1 MPVEYTPNEQM
12 TKAVVSLI
20 DDSTYEEFG
29 PIREQ
34 ELLFLVA
41 AMVKMDK
48 DGNAEA
54 TTGDPVI
61 VRRVGPADAVF
72 IEGHF
77 KVYIC
82 QTRWD
87 EANELQQKAMLHRA
101 LMRVDVEKTE
111 KGAIKIGMRKPD
123 VSTFQQTI
131 IRFGA
136 WDDQLIQLRNNL
148 QNAQKKAAKQPAEA
162 AVNSK

>member
-1 MPVEYTPNEQM
+1 MPIEYVANDNMMQAVTDLISNEE
-12 TKAVVSLI
+12 
-20 DDSTYEEFG
+20 YEEFA

-34 ELLFLVA
+34 ELVFLVA
-41 AMVKMDK
+41 AMVKTDNEGEK
-48 DGNAEA
+48 QN
-54 TTGDPVI
+54 TSGDPVI

-72 IEGHF
+72 IQGHF

-101 LMRVDVEKTE
+101 LMKVDVENTD
-111 KGAIKIGMRKPD
+111 KGIKIKTRKPD
-123 VSTFQQTI
+123 VVTFQQTI

-136 WDDQLIQLRNNL
+136 WEEELIQLRNNL
-148 QNAQKKAAKQPAEA
+148 QSAMKKAKEVAAEA
-162 AVNSK
+162 AKKP

>member
-1 MPVEYTPNEQM
+1 MPVEYSANEQM
-12 TKAVVSLI
+12 TQAVTDMVGNE
-20 DDSTYEEFG
+20 DYEEFG

-41 AMVKMDK
+41 AMVKTNAE
-48 DGNAEA
+48 GEAEA
-54 TTGDPVI
+54 TSGEPVI

-72 IEGHF
+72 IQGHF

-87 EANELQQKAMLHRA
+87 EANEIQQKAMLHRA
-101 LMRVDVEKTE
+101 LMKVDVEKTDS
-111 KGAIKIGMRKPD
+111 GIKIGMRKPD
-123 VSTFQQTI
+123 VWTFQQTV

-136 WDDQLIQLRNNL
+136 WEDELIQLRNNL
-148 QNAQKKAAKQPAEA
+148 QAAKKAAALEA
-162 AVNSK
+162 GKNK